1 MASLESLYSLNEA
14 DSDFSDP
21 ERDDPQL
28 PEDNSTDSESPD
40 DAVQQST
47 LQSAA
52 SGQPFP
58 KRVTEVLENLY
69 SRGMTGWG
77 KSHGAIYIEIAV
89 SSTGLTLSQVK
100 VSMQYH
106 VS

>member
-1 MASLESLYSLNEA
+1 MAIPESLYSPNEA
-14 DSDFSDP
+14 DSDFSDL
-21 ERDDPQL
+21 ERDDSEL

-40 DAVQQST
+40 DAVQQAT

-77 KSHGAIYIEIAV
+77 KSHGANIEVAM

-100 VSMQYH
+100 VAIH
-106 VS
+106 AVPC